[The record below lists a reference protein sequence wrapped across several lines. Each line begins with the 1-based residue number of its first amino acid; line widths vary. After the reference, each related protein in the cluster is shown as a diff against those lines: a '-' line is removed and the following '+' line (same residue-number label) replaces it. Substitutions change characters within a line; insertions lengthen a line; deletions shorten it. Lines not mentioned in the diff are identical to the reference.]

1 MPTSASDLRGARAV
15 DVKVTD
21 DELTVEL
28 EDGRTLAVPLVW
40 YPRLLHASKD
50 ERTRWSLIGRGV
62 GIHWPSVDEDI
73 GIDGLLAGRRS
84 HESQASLRRWLRTR
98 ESVRPNKR
106 MPPTAQ
112 GAPRLIPRGSVLDG

>member
-1 MPTSASDLRGARAV
+1 MPASASDLHGARAV

-40 YPRLLHASKD
+40 YPRLLHANKD

-73 GIDGLLAGRRS
+73 SIDGLLAGRRS
-84 HESQASLRRWLRTR
+84 NESQASLQRWLRTR

-106 MPPTAQ
+106 MHPTA
-112 GAPRLIPRGSVLDG
+112 RRTRRG

>member
-1 MPTSASDLRGARAV
+1 MPTSPSELHGARAI

-21 DELTVEL
+21 DELMVDL

-62 GIHWPSVDEDI
+62 GIHWSSVDEDI
-73 GIDGLLAGRRS
+73 SIDGLLAGRLS
-84 HESQASLRRWLRTR
+84 NESQASLQRWLRAR
-98 ESVRPNKR
+98 GSVRPNKR
-106 MPPTAQ
+106 MQPTARR
-112 GAPRLIPRGSVLDG
+112 ARRG